1 MAYRVVIVD
10 DHAVFRD
17 CLKLLLNP
25 HADIEVVGEAS
36 HLNEALEVVSR
47 TLPDVIVV
55 DVKLGALDGIAVTRE
70 ILRRDPQ
77 ARILM
82 LTMVDEPA
90 FAAGAF
96 AAGALGYAT
105 KSESSEDVAQAIRTV
120 AERRRY
126 LSRML
131 SQAAVENQ
139 REPPAQSSADP
150 LAALTRRERQVFD
163 LTLTGATSSEI
174 GKELSISARTVE
186 THRGRILHKLHAR
199 TTLDLVRLAAKLGLL
214 ESQASERPRASTTP
228 PPRWRIS

>member
-17 CLKLLLNP
+17 CLKILLNP
-25 HADIEVVGEAS
+25 HPDIQVVGEAT
-36 HLNEALEVVSR
+36 HLDEALEVVNR
-47 TLPDVIVV
+47 TAPDVIIV
-55 DVKLGALDGIAVTRE
+55 DVKLGGFDGIAVTRE
-70 ILRRDPQ
+70 IVRRDPQ

-105 KSESSEDVAQAIRTV
+105 KSQSSDDVADAIRTV

-131 SQAAVENQ
+131 SAAAVEST
-139 REPPAQSSADP
+139 REPPPHSDP
-150 LAALTRRERQVFD
+150 LAALTRREREVFD
-163 LTLTGATSSEI
+163 LTLTGATAGEI
-174 GKELSISARTVE
+174 GKQLFISARTVE
-186 THRGRILHKLHAR
+186 THRARILHKLHAR

-214 ESQASERPRASTTP
+214 EPQQPAAGSTAP
-228 PPRWRIS
+228 ARSRIS

>member
-10 DHAVFRD
+10 DHVVFRD
-17 CLKLLLNP
+17 CLKVLLNP
-25 HADIEVVGEAS
+25 HPDIEVVGEAS
-36 HLNEALEVVSR
+36 HLDEALEVVSG
-47 TLPDVIVV
+47 TSPDVIVL
-55 DVKLGALDGIAVTRE
+55 DVKLGGLDGIAVTRE
-70 ILRRDPQ
+70 ILRRDPH

-82 LTMVDEPA
+82 LTMLDEPA

-105 KSESSEDVAQAIRTV
+105 KSDSGDEVAHAIRTV

-126 LSRML
+126 LSRVL
-131 SQAAVENQ
+131 SPAAVESQ
-139 REPPAQSSADP
+139 RDPAAQSGADP
-150 LAALTRRERQVFD
+150 LAALTRREREVFD

-174 GKELSISARTVE
+174 GKQLSISARTVE

-214 ESQASERPRASTTP
+214 ESQQSAANATAPARS
-228 PPRWRIS
+228 RIS

>member
-17 CLKLLLNP
+17 CLKLLLKP
-25 HADIEVVGEAS
+25 HGEIEVVGEAS
-36 HLNEALEVVSR
+36 HLSEALEVVER
-47 TLPDVIVV
+47 TSPDVIVL
-55 DVKLGALDGIAVTRE
+55 DVKLGNLDGLAVTRE
-70 ILRRDPQ
+70 ILRRDPE

-105 KSESSEDVAQAIRTV
+105 KTESSDDVAQAIRAV

-126 LSRML
+126 LSRTL
-131 SQAAVENQ
+131 SPAAVESEQ
-139 REPPAQSSADP
+139 APSQQSSADP
-150 LAALTRRERQVFD
+150 LALLTRREREVFD
-163 LTLTGATSSEI
+163 LTLTGATSGEI
-174 GKELSISARTVE
+174 GKQLGISARTVE
-186 THRGRILHKLHAR
+186 THRARILQKLHVR

-214 ESQASERPRASTTP
+214 DPDEAAANSTSLL
-228 PPRWRIS
+228 RSRIS

>member
-17 CLKLLLNP
+17 CLKVLLNP
-25 HADIEVVGEAS
+25 HPDIEVVGEAS
-36 HLNEALEVVSR
+36 NIKEALEVVSAA
-47 TLPDVIVV
+47 LPDVIVI

-70 ILRRDPQ
+70 ILRRDSQ

-82 LTMVDEPA
+82 LTMLDEPA

-105 KSESSEDVAQAIRTV
+105 KSDSSDEVAHAIRTV

-126 LSRML
+126 LSRVL
-131 SQAAVENQ
+131 SPAAVEKQ
-139 REPPAQSSADP
+139 REPPAQPGVDP
-150 LAALTRRERQVFD
+150 LATLTRREREVFD
-163 LTLTGATSSEI
+163 LTLTGATSGEI
-174 GKELSISARTVE
+174 GKQLFISARTVE
-186 THRGRILHKLHAR
+186 THRARILHKLHAR

-214 ESQASERPRASTTP
+214 GSQATADP
-228 PPRWRIS
+228 PVRSRIS

>member
-1 MAYRVVIVD
+1 MTYRVVVID

-25 HADIEVVGEAS
+25 HRDIEVAGEAS
-36 HLNEALEVVSR
+36 HLEEALEVVAR
-47 TLPDVIVV
+47 TAPDVIIL
-55 DVKLGALDGIAVTRE
+55 DVKLGGLDGIAVTRE

-105 KSESSEDVAQAIRTV
+105 KSDSSDDVAHAIRSV
-120 AERRRY
+120 AERQRY
-126 LSRML
+126 LSPLL
-131 SQAAVENQ
+131 SPAAVESE
-139 REPPAQSSADP
+139 REIPAQAGADP
-150 LAALTRRERQVFD
+150 LATLTRREREVFD
-163 LTLTGATSSEI
+163 LTLTGATSGEI
-174 GKELSISARTVE
+174 GNRLSISARTVE

-199 TTLDLVRLAAKLGLL
+199 TTLDLVRLAARLGLL
-214 ESQASERPRASTTP
+214 ESPGAAANAPTVARS
-228 PPRWRIS
+228 RIS